1 MTAEG
6 RARQISARVI
16 GPDRDEDREEDDRG
30 LGVGVE
36 DIGVGVE
43 DICDAEE
50 APDINLP
57 EDHLRQVGRH
67 SLTLAVDAAY
77 QDVEQVAS
85 VGYEEGG
92 VRDPLVCDLVGCPEE
107 VDCCRSVEDAAQGEE
122 TVSRHEVRPL
132 PGTEEGQE
140 AEDDHVDEV
149 LTQQK
154 CCEDQAYIERAE
166 DGSLDEVTHSL
177 LLLYLL
183 LGLWILVLVPA
194 PGSFLRAPGSFR
206 QCD

>member
-1 MTAEG
+1 MTSEG
-6 RARQISARVI
+6 RARQISARIV

-30 LGVGVE
+30 
-36 DIGVGVE
+36 IGVGVE
-43 DICDAEE
+43 DIRDAEE
-50 APDINLP
+50 APDIDLS

-85 VGYEEGG
+85 VGNEEGG
-92 VRDPLVCDLVGCPEE
+92 VRDTLVSDLVSRPEE
-107 VDCCRSVEDAAQGEE
+107 IDCSRSVEDAAQGEE
-122 TVSRHEVRPL
+122 AVSRHEVRPL

-149 LTQQK
+149 LTQQE
-154 CCEDQAYIERAE
+154 CCEDQAYIEGAE
-166 DGSLDEVTHSL
+166 DGSLDEVTHSM

-194 PGSFLRAPGSFR
+194 PSPDSFLRAPGSFR